1 MVVLVAENKTR
12 QARIEMVNPLTFY
25 AACDGGADT
34 VALHR
39 VQGRHGWGCAVVGEV
54 GTRLAWEDYANQN
67 QSASGWGPK
76 TRKAKCLVKTVE

>member
-1 MVVLVAENKTR
+1 MFVTTSPCAPGAAATMVVLVAENKTR
-12 QARIEMVNPLTFY
+12 QARIEKMVNPLTFY

-54 GTRLAWEDYANQN
+54 GTRLA
-67 QSASGWGPK
+67 
-76 TRKAKCLVKTVE
+76 